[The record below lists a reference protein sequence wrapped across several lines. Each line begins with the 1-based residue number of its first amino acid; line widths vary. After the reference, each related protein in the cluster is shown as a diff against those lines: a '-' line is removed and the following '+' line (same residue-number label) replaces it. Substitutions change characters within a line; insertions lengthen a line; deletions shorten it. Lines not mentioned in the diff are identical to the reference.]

1 MSPESIQTERVMTG
15 HDHGDN
21 HGHEGHRHHHAP
33 ATFGKAFA
41 IGISLNIVF
50 VAIEAGYGYA
60 VNSVALIADAGH
72 NLSDVFGLIVAW
84 VAVFLGTRPPTERYT
99 YGLHKSSILAALFN
113 GIILLVVVGV
123 IAWEAVRRFQDPQP
137 VGGTTVIV
145 VAAIGIVING
155 LTTWLF
161 SSGQKGDINIRG
173 AYLHM
178 LADTLVSAG
187 VVVAGF
193 AIIFTGWLWID
204 PVLSLVIAAV
214 IFWSTWGL
222 LKDSLAMSMAA
233 VPPGIDLKAVRSSLE
248 AMPGVTDVHDLHV
261 WPLSTTETAL
271 STHLV
276 MPDGAGDGFLENAKA
291 EMKKRFGI
299 GHATFQHETENQCRC
314 SLEPHGHS

>member
-1 MSPESIQTERVMTG
+1 MTR

-21 HGHEGHRHHHAP
+21 HGHEGHHHHHAP

-155 LTTWLF
+155 ITTWLF

-214 IFWSTWGL
+214 IFWSTCSL

-233 VPPGIDLKAVRSSLE
+233 VPPGIDLTAIRSSLE

-271 STHLV
+271 TTHLV

>member
-1 MSPESIQTERVMTG
+1 MTG
-15 HDHGDN
+15 HDHSDH
-21 HGHEGHRHHHAP
+21 HGHEGHHHHAP

-99 YGLHKSSILAALFN
+99 YGLHKSSILAALLN
-113 GIILLVVVGV
+113 GIILLVVVAV

-233 VPPGIDLKAVRSSLE
+233 VPPGIDLQAVRSSLE

-261 WPLSTTETAL
+261 WPLSTTEIAL

-276 MPDGAGDGFLENAKA
+276 MPEGFPGDRFLENAKA
-291 EMKKRFGI
+291 EMKERFGI